1 MLRLPGLRVPPEKR
15 TKSRLEVSNSDMANS
30 YAGVSVG
37 CQNLPAY
44 HVPDKD
50 FREIVPDLRM
60 PPTTFQD
67 LKMAVRSLRRGSAP
81 MRGSDALV
89 FATSSRNHVT
99 SEEYANVIGPSYT
112 KVYYRTKAVIDI
124 FSYLSTRK
132 TPISIAI

>member
-44 HVPDKD
+44 HVPGKD
-50 FREIVPDLRM
+50 FREIVPDLHSS
-60 PPTTFQD
+60 PTTFQP

-81 MRGSDALV
+81 IRGSDAM
-89 FATSSRNHVT
+89 RC
-99 SEEYANVIGPSYT
+99 
-112 KVYYRTKAVIDI
+112 AVAA
-124 FSYLSTRK
+124 L
-132 TPISIAI
+132 